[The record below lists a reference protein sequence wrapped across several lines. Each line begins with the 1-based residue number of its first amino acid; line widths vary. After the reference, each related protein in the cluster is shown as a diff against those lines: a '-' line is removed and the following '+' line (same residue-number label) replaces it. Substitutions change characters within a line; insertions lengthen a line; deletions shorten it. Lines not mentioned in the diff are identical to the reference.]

1 MDSVFPM
8 SVCPLLC
15 SAVALDGAG
24 PLPGTLCGDWRFQAG
39 PRSLPPLTHFQRCT
53 TSMTFI
59 ALQGREVHL
68 QEKTNKYGGRR
79 SASVQT
85 LLI

>member
-1 MDSVFPM
+1 MDSVFP
-8 SVCPLLC
+8 VGARPLRC
-15 SAVALDGAG
+15 SAVSLDGAG
-24 PLPGTLCGDWRFQAG
+24 PPPGTLSGDWRVQAG

-59 ALQGREVHL
+59 ALQGRVAHL

-85 LLI
+85 LHI